1 MGATGEQAGEA
12 ASTDCASRQAFPL
25 KGGAAAFLPELHCDF
40 CFASCRHSKLNFTV
54 LALK

>member
-25 KGGAAAFLPELHCDF
+25 KGGAAAFFQSFSVTFVLPPAD
-40 CFASCRHSKLNFTV
+40 TV
-54 LALK
+54 S